1 MGTHTF
7 SNVTERGIYDDS
19 QDESIEKA
27 FMYAVKRANLLNG
40 NLSSSS
46 KNTYNHRFI
55 AKSEV
60 IKSHNSYDASK
71 KVCQMI
77 ENGVNVI
84 IGPKSSS
91 MSPFVNSVLEMIH
104 IPHIQNEID
113 TFTGRL
119 DYSINIYPH
128 WKTLSRIVTDLI
140 RYKGWKK
147 FTFIYEQNDAPLR
160 MRNVLESG
168 GQEGWKIEFRD
179 LQSGYR
185 SVLKEL
191 KRTAVTNVLL
201 DCPVECI
208 IPFLK
213 QAQQLGVLTDY
224 HNLIIVN
231 LDFHTLPMGSFR
243 YGQTNITGF
252 RIIRE
257 NSPHVNTFV
266 RHMTRHYSRI
276 DRVKS
281 AKKFQVKFAFTS
293 TLVCLD
299 VGLFYMEFK
308 GAEIKEKQKG
318 NSIVPTNLSCGGK
331 IKFTESQQ
339 GSSNNNNSS
348 NTMGKYTVNQTYRRS
363 IDHRL
368 CYALHDCYQQP
379 KEEAIDD
386 EHERD
391 QQLQIWHCK
400 NSNMLFVMFHK
411 YVNHHGEI
419 ITACHLN
426 QTVALFYSERLT
438 ANFVYLGRVYERLRE
453 RYGSIGGRV
462 FWTRTKIEGL
472 TGYINLEKGYRDDF
486 DVEIVDLT
494 RKGMIK
500 TGHWTPDDGVV
511 ETRPLDHSLKDIY
524 ESMRLKTFK
533 VSTILNEPYT
543 MLKKSWQHLKGND
556 RYEGYCIDLINEIAS
571 KMKFRFTIHVVPDH
585 QQGTKDTLTGDWT
598 GMIGELVNGTA
609 DLAMGD
615 LTITHERAQAVDFT
629 MPFMNLGIGILFK
642 RPDKTTPSLFS
653 FLSPLALDVW
663 LYMLAAY
670 VGKFGVSV
678 FLFILSRFSPYE
690 WINPHPCNPDSEL
703 RENQFSLPNSLW
715 FTGGSLMQQGTELMP
730 KAWSTRMLAGT
741 WWFFTL
747 IMISSYTANLAAFLT
762 SQRMSSPIESAEDLV
777 RQTKIKYGSYA
788 GGSTEMFF
796 RKSKLST
803 FKRMWAFM
811 ESATPSVFTKSG
823 KEGIQRVLDGN
834 YAYLMEVT
842 SIEYITERNCDLTQI
857 GTPLDSKGYGIATPQ
872 GSPYQQ
878 LISSAILQLQEE
890 TRLDSLKLKWWKLE
904 RGGGS
909 CKHFDEQQKS
919 LSAAELSLSNVGG
932 VFVVL
937 LGGLAISCVIA
948 MSEFIWETKKINES
962 DRYSLCYEMFE
973 ELKQIVNCMG
983 SVKPAKKEPRVK
995 KKKKD
1000 SSGRVKVPH
1009 KPPERIPTR
1018 R

>member
-1 MGTHTF
+1 MT
-7 SNVTERGIYDDS
+7 
-19 QDESIEKA
+19 
-27 FMYAVKRANLLNG
+27 
-40 NLSSSS
+40 
-46 KNTYNHRFI
+46 
-55 AKSEV
+55 
-60 IKSHNSYDASK
+60 DA
-71 KVCQMI
+71 
-77 ENGVNVI
+77 
-84 IGPKSSS
+84 
-91 MSPFVNSVLEMIH
+91 
-104 IPHIQNEID
+104 
-113 TFTGRL
+113 
-119 DYSINIYPH
+119 
-128 WKTLSRIVTDLI
+128 
-140 RYKGWKK
+140 
-147 FTFIYEQNDAPLR
+147 A
-160 MRNVLESG
+160 
-168 GQEGWKIEFRD
+168 
-179 LQSGYR
+179 
-185 SVLKEL
+185 
-191 KRTAVTNVLL
+191 
-201 DCPVECI
+201 
-208 IPFLK
+208 
-213 QAQQLGVLTDY
+213 
-224 HNLIIVN
+224 LIIDSVMLFTTAINN
-231 LDFHTLPMGSFR
+231 LRKKRLMMNMSVTSNCNNELPW
-243 YGQTNITGF
+243 N
-252 RIIRE
+252 
-257 NSPHVNTFV
+257 
-266 RHMTRHYSRI
+266 
-276 DRVKS
+276 
-281 AKKFQVKFAFTS
+281 
-293 TLVCLD
+293 
-299 VGLFYMEFK
+299 VGL
-308 GAEIKEKQKG
+308 
-318 NSIVPTNLSCGGK
+318 
-331 IKFTESQQ
+331 
-339 GSSNNNNSS
+339 
-348 NTMGKYTVNQTYRRS
+348 
-363 IDHRL
+363 
-368 CYALHDCYQQP
+368 
-379 KEEAIDD
+379 
-386 EHERD
+386 
-391 QQLQIWHCK
+391 
-400 NSNMLFVMFHK
+400 
-411 YVNHHGEI
+411 EI
-419 ITACHLN
+419 I
-426 QTVALFYSERLT
+426 QEMRK
-438 ANFVYLGRVYERLRE
+438 
-453 RYGSIGGRV
+453 
-462 FWTRTKIEGL
+462 TKIEGL

-857 GTPLDSKGYGIATPQ
+857 GTPLDSKGTDFGDSWFVEGYPITVEKCLVEIKSSIC
-872 GSPYQQ
+872 SPYQQ

-962 DRYSLCYEMFE
+962 DR
-973 ELKQIVNCMG
+973 V
-983 SVKPAKKEPRVK
+983 
-995 KKKKD
+995 
-1000 SSGRVKVPH
+1000 
-1009 KPPERIPTR
+1009 
-1018 R
+1018 

>member
-1 MGTHTF
+1 MTDAALIIDSVMLFTTAINNLRKKRLMMNMSVT
-7 SNVTERGIYDDS
+7 SNCNNELPWNVGLEIIQEMRKLFLMFLKNICRLCDNNYAKLSFQFD
-19 QDESIEKA
+19 IR
-27 FMYAVKRANLLNG
+27 FMKLISNG
-40 NLSSSS
+40 N
-46 KNTYNHRFI
+46 F
-55 AKSEV
+55 
-60 IKSHNSYDASK
+60 
-71 KVCQMI
+71 
-77 ENGVNVI
+77 
-84 IGPKSSS
+84 
-91 MSPFVNSVLEMIH
+91 
-104 IPHIQNEID
+104 
-113 TFTGRL
+113 
-119 DYSINIYPH
+119 
-128 WKTLSRIVTDLI
+128 
-140 RYKGWKK
+140 
-147 FTFIYEQNDAPLR
+147 
-160 MRNVLESG
+160 
-168 GQEGWKIEFRD
+168 
-179 LQSGYR
+179 
-185 SVLKEL
+185 
-191 KRTAVTNVLL
+191 
-201 DCPVECI
+201 
-208 IPFLK
+208 
-213 QAQQLGVLTDY
+213 
-224 HNLIIVN
+224 
-231 LDFHTLPMGSFR
+231 
-243 YGQTNITGF
+243 
-252 RIIRE
+252 
-257 NSPHVNTFV
+257 
-266 RHMTRHYSRI
+266 
-276 DRVKS
+276 
-281 AKKFQVKFAFTS
+281 
-293 TLVCLD
+293 
-299 VGLFYMEFK
+299 
-308 GAEIKEKQKG
+308 
-318 NSIVPTNLSCGGK
+318 
-331 IKFTESQQ
+331 
-339 GSSNNNNSS
+339 
-348 NTMGKYTVNQTYRRS
+348 
-363 IDHRL
+363 
-368 CYALHDCYQQP
+368 
-379 KEEAIDD
+379 
-386 EHERD
+386 
-391 QQLQIWHCK
+391 
-400 NSNMLFVMFHK
+400 
-411 YVNHHGEI
+411 
-419 ITACHLN
+419 
-426 QTVALFYSERLT
+426 
-438 ANFVYLGRVYERLRE
+438 
-453 RYGSIGGRV
+453 
-462 FWTRTKIEGL
+462 TKIEGL

-670 VGKFGVSV
+670 VDHTMVERPSEEIEKRKHKQEEARPKQGPSSYRSIGSEPGPQKGLSNFRPRDSIQSQICIGGDKGVYTSWKGSLLGRYTNVRASV
-678 FLFILSRFSPYE
+678 LSGGRHAEHLFLLPYE

>member
-1 MGTHTF
+1 MTDAALIIDSVMLFTTAINNLRKKRLMMNMSVT
-7 SNVTERGIYDDS
+7 SNCNNELPWNVGLEIIQEMRKKGCSNKLCFKIGVTNRLTILP
-19 QDESIEKA
+19 
-27 FMYAVKRANLLNG
+27 F
-40 NLSSSS
+40 
-46 KNTYNHRFI
+46 KNYVTPERFI
-55 AKSEV
+55 AFNDTDQSE
-60 IKSHNSYDASK
+60 H
-71 KVCQMI
+71 CR
-77 ENGVNVI
+77 
-84 IGPKSSS
+84 IGP
-91 MSPFVNSVLEMIH
+91 
-104 IPHIQNEID
+104 
-113 TFTGRL
+113 G
-119 DYSINIYPH
+119 
-128 WKTLSRIVTDLI
+128 
-140 RYKGWKK
+140 
-147 FTFIYEQNDAPLR
+147 
-160 MRNVLESG
+160 
-168 GQEGWKIEFRD
+168 
-179 LQSGYR
+179 
-185 SVLKEL
+185 
-191 KRTAVTNVLL
+191 
-201 DCPVECI
+201 
-208 IPFLK
+208 
-213 QAQQLGVLTDY
+213 
-224 HNLIIVN
+224 
-231 LDFHTLPMGSFR
+231 
-243 YGQTNITGF
+243 
-252 RIIRE
+252 
-257 NSPHVNTFV
+257 
-266 RHMTRHYSRI
+266 
-276 DRVKS
+276 
-281 AKKFQVKFAFTS
+281 
-293 TLVCLD
+293 
-299 VGLFYMEFK
+299 
-308 GAEIKEKQKG
+308 IK
-318 NSIVPTNLSCGGK
+318 
-331 IKFTESQQ
+331 
-339 GSSNNNNSS
+339 
-348 NTMGKYTVNQTYRRS
+348 
-363 IDHRL
+363 
-368 CYALHDCYQQP
+368 CYQA
-379 KEEAIDD
+379 KFGA
-386 EHERD
+386 
-391 QQLQIWHCK
+391 
-400 NSNMLFVMFHK
+400 
-411 YVNHHGEI
+411 
-419 ITACHLN
+419 
-426 QTVALFYSERLT
+426 
-438 ANFVYLGRVYERLRE
+438 
-453 RYGSIGGRV
+453 
-462 FWTRTKIEGL
+462 TKIEGL

-670 VGKFGVSV
+670 VGVSV

>member
-1 MGTHTF
+1 MEHFTVINDTWLNSSAWLCAKMSEYRLRWLGHVQRMDVCNPVKDAWIRDV
-7 SNVTERGIYDDS
+7 SGQRPSGRPRLRWRDVVTKDMNERGLT
-19 QDESIEKA
+19 
-27 FMYAVKRANLLNG
+27 R
-40 NLSSSS
+40 
-46 KNTYNHRFI
+46 
-55 AKSEV
+55 
-60 IKSHNSYDASK
+60 
-71 KVCQMI
+71 
-77 ENGVNVI
+77 
-84 IGPKSSS
+84 
-91 MSPFVNSVLEMIH
+91 
-104 IPHIQNEID
+104 
-113 TFTGRL
+113 GRL
-119 DYSINIYPH
+119 R
-128 WKTLSRIVTDLI
+128 TLFE
-140 RYKGWKK
+140 KGCSNKLC
-147 FTFIYEQNDAPLR
+147 F
-160 MRNVLESG
+160 
-168 GQEGWKIEFRD
+168 KI
-179 LQSGYR
+179 G
-185 SVLKEL
+185 
-191 KRTAVTNVLL
+191 VTNRLTIL
-201 DCPVECI
+201 
-208 IPFLK
+208 PF
-213 QAQQLGVLTDY
+213 
-224 HNLIIVN
+224 
-231 LDFHTLPMGSFR
+231 
-243 YGQTNITGF
+243 
-252 RIIRE
+252 
-257 NSPHVNTFV
+257 
-266 RHMTRHYSRI
+266 
-276 DRVKS
+276 
-281 AKKFQVKFAFTS
+281 
-293 TLVCLD
+293 
-299 VGLFYMEFK
+299 
-308 GAEIKEKQKG
+308 
-318 NSIVPTNLSCGGK
+318 
-331 IKFTESQQ
+331 
-339 GSSNNNNSS
+339 
-348 NTMGKYTVNQTYRRS
+348 
-363 IDHRL
+363 
-368 CYALHDCYQQP
+368 
-379 KEEAIDD
+379 
-386 EHERD
+386 
-391 QQLQIWHCK
+391 K
-400 NSNMLFVMFHK
+400 N
-411 YVNHHGEI
+411 YV
-419 ITACHLN
+419 TP
-426 QTVALFYSERLT
+426 VALFYSERLT

>member
-1 MGTHTF
+1 MT
-7 SNVTERGIYDDS
+7 
-19 QDESIEKA
+19 
-27 FMYAVKRANLLNG
+27 
-40 NLSSSS
+40 
-46 KNTYNHRFI
+46 
-55 AKSEV
+55 
-60 IKSHNSYDASK
+60 DA
-71 KVCQMI
+71 
-77 ENGVNVI
+77 
-84 IGPKSSS
+84 
-91 MSPFVNSVLEMIH
+91 
-104 IPHIQNEID
+104 
-113 TFTGRL
+113 
-119 DYSINIYPH
+119 
-128 WKTLSRIVTDLI
+128 
-140 RYKGWKK
+140 
-147 FTFIYEQNDAPLR
+147 A
-160 MRNVLESG
+160 
-168 GQEGWKIEFRD
+168 
-179 LQSGYR
+179 
-185 SVLKEL
+185 
-191 KRTAVTNVLL
+191 
-201 DCPVECI
+201 
-208 IPFLK
+208 
-213 QAQQLGVLTDY
+213 
-224 HNLIIVN
+224 LIIDSVMLFTTAINN
-231 LDFHTLPMGSFR
+231 LRKKRLMMNMSVTSNCNNELPW
-243 YGQTNITGF
+243 N
-252 RIIRE
+252 
-257 NSPHVNTFV
+257 
-266 RHMTRHYSRI
+266 
-276 DRVKS
+276 
-281 AKKFQVKFAFTS
+281 
-293 TLVCLD
+293 
-299 VGLFYMEFK
+299 VGL
-308 GAEIKEKQKG
+308 
-318 NSIVPTNLSCGGK
+318 
-331 IKFTESQQ
+331 
-339 GSSNNNNSS
+339 
-348 NTMGKYTVNQTYRRS
+348 
-363 IDHRL
+363 
-368 CYALHDCYQQP
+368 
-379 KEEAIDD
+379 
-386 EHERD
+386 
-391 QQLQIWHCK
+391 
-400 NSNMLFVMFHK
+400 
-411 YVNHHGEI
+411 EI
-419 ITACHLN
+419 I
-426 QTVALFYSERLT
+426 QEMRK
-438 ANFVYLGRVYERLRE
+438 
-453 RYGSIGGRV
+453 
-462 FWTRTKIEGL
+462 TKIEGL

>member
-281 AKKFQVKFAFTS
+281 AKKFQVKTDAALIIDSVMLFTTAINNLRKKRLMMNMS
-293 TLVCLD
+293 VTSNCNNELPWN
-299 VGLFYMEFK
+299 VGL
-308 GAEIKEKQKG
+308 
-318 NSIVPTNLSCGGK
+318 
-331 IKFTESQQ
+331 
-339 GSSNNNNSS
+339 
-348 NTMGKYTVNQTYRRS
+348 
-363 IDHRL
+363 
-368 CYALHDCYQQP
+368 
-379 KEEAIDD
+379 
-386 EHERD
+386 
-391 QQLQIWHCK
+391 
-400 NSNMLFVMFHK
+400 
-411 YVNHHGEI
+411 EI
-419 ITACHLN
+419 I
-426 QTVALFYSERLT
+426 QEMRK
-438 ANFVYLGRVYERLRE
+438 
-453 RYGSIGGRV
+453 
-462 FWTRTKIEGL
+462 TKIEGL

>member
-1 MGTHTF
+1 MTDAALIIDSVMLFTTAINNLRKKRLMMNMSVT
-7 SNVTERGIYDDS
+7 SNCNNELPWNVGLEIIQEMRKVNLVYITTITLNQWLCAKMSEYRLRWLGHVQRMDVCNPVKDAWIRDVSGQRPMLWYIY
-19 QDESIEKA
+19 
-27 FMYAVKRANLLNG
+27 KR
-40 NLSSSS
+40 
-46 KNTYNHRFI
+46 
-55 AKSEV
+55 
-60 IKSHNSYDASK
+60 
-71 KVCQMI
+71 
-77 ENGVNVI
+77 
-84 IGPKSSS
+84 
-91 MSPFVNSVLEMIH
+91 
-104 IPHIQNEID
+104 
-113 TFTGRL
+113 
-119 DYSINIYPH
+119 
-128 WKTLSRIVTDLI
+128 
-140 RYKGWKK
+140 
-147 FTFIYEQNDAPLR
+147 
-160 MRNVLESG
+160 
-168 GQEGWKIEFRD
+168 
-179 LQSGYR
+179 
-185 SVLKEL
+185 
-191 KRTAVTNVLL
+191 
-201 DCPVECI
+201 
-208 IPFLK
+208 
-213 QAQQLGVLTDY
+213 QLGVLY
-224 HNLIIVN
+224 RNV
-231 LDFHTLPMGSFR
+231 F
-243 YGQTNITGF
+243 
-252 RIIRE
+252 
-257 NSPHVNTFV
+257 SPFV
-266 RHMTRHYSRI
+266 P
-276 DRVKS
+276 DK
-281 AKKFQVKFAFTS
+281 
-293 TLVCLD
+293 
-299 VGLFYMEFK
+299 
-308 GAEIKEKQKG
+308 
-318 NSIVPTNLSCGGK
+318 
-331 IKFTESQQ
+331 
-339 GSSNNNNSS
+339 
-348 NTMGKYTVNQTYRRS
+348 
-363 IDHRL
+363 
-368 CYALHDCYQQP
+368 
-379 KEEAIDD
+379 
-386 EHERD
+386 
-391 QQLQIWHCK
+391 
-400 NSNMLFVMFHK
+400 
-411 YVNHHGEI
+411 
-419 ITACHLN
+419 
-426 QTVALFYSERLT
+426 
-438 ANFVYLGRVYERLRE
+438 RLRE

-462 FWTRTKIEGL
+462 FWTRVGAGITFDIYETHIKWKLRYISSIHSPYSPYMIQKSEFNHSSTQAILYLSGL

-796 RKSKLST
+796 RLNVKIKNVLYLKLNIRKNAKSKLST

>member
-391 QQLQIWHCK
+391 QQL
-400 NSNMLFVMFHK
+400 
-411 YVNHHGEI
+411 
-419 ITACHLN
+419 
-426 QTVALFYSERLT
+426 
-438 ANFVYLGRVYERLRE
+438 
-453 RYGSIGGRV
+453 
-462 FWTRTKIEGL
+462 
-472 TGYINLEKGYRDDF
+472 
-486 DVEIVDLT
+486 
-494 RKGMIK
+494 
-500 TGHWTPDDGVV
+500 
-511 ETRPLDHSLKDIY
+511 
-524 ESMRLKTFK
+524 
-533 VSTILNEPYT
+533 
-543 MLKKSWQHLKGND
+543 
-556 RYEGYCIDLINEIAS
+556 
-571 KMKFRFTIHVVPDH
+571 
-585 QQGTKDTLTGDWT
+585 
-598 GMIGELVNGTA
+598 
-609 DLAMGD
+609 
-615 LTITHERAQAVDFT
+615 
-629 MPFMNLGIGILFK
+629 
-642 RPDKTTPSLFS
+642 
-653 FLSPLALDVW
+653 
-663 LYMLAAY
+663 
-670 VGKFGVSV
+670 
-678 FLFILSRFSPYE
+678 
-690 WINPHPCNPDSEL
+690 
-703 RENQFSLPNSLW
+703 
-715 FTGGSLMQQGTELMP
+715 
-730 KAWSTRMLAGT
+730 
-741 WWFFTL
+741 
-747 IMISSYTANLAAFLT
+747 
-762 SQRMSSPIESAEDLV
+762 
-777 RQTKIKYGSYA
+777 
-788 GGSTEMFF
+788 
-796 RKSKLST
+796 
-803 FKRMWAFM
+803 
-811 ESATPSVFTKSG
+811 
-823 KEGIQRVLDGN
+823 
-834 YAYLMEVT
+834 
-842 SIEYITERNCDLTQI
+842 
-857 GTPLDSKGYGIATPQ
+857 
-872 GSPYQQ
+872 
-878 LISSAILQLQEE
+878 
-890 TRLDSLKLKWWKLE
+890 
-904 RGGGS
+904 
-909 CKHFDEQQKS
+909 
-919 LSAAELSLSNVGG
+919 
-932 VFVVL
+932 
-937 LGGLAISCVIA
+937 
-948 MSEFIWETKKINES
+948 
-962 DRYSLCYEMFE
+962 
-973 ELKQIVNCMG
+973 
-983 SVKPAKKEPRVK
+983 
-995 KKKKD
+995 
-1000 SSGRVKVPH
+1000 
-1009 KPPERIPTR
+1009 
-1018 R
+1018 

>member
-1 MGTHTF
+1 MSEYRLRWLGHVQRMDVCNPVKDAWIRDV
-7 SNVTERGIYDDS
+7 SGQRPSGRPRLRWRDVVTKDMNERGLCINDAHDKVLWRAGIRSPDPIPEFICYDMKQKLNS
-19 QDESIEKA
+19 YTIMLELGVACGRSLRKA
-27 FMYAVKRANLLNG
+27 ALINYE
-40 NLSSSS
+40 
-46 KNTYNHRFI
+46 RFI
-55 AKSEV
+55 AFNDTDQSE
-60 IKSHNSYDASK
+60 H
-71 KVCQMI
+71 CR
-77 ENGVNVI
+77 
-84 IGPKSSS
+84 IGP
-91 MSPFVNSVLEMIH
+91 
-104 IPHIQNEID
+104 
-113 TFTGRL
+113 G
-119 DYSINIYPH
+119 
-128 WKTLSRIVTDLI
+128 
-140 RYKGWKK
+140 
-147 FTFIYEQNDAPLR
+147 
-160 MRNVLESG
+160 
-168 GQEGWKIEFRD
+168 
-179 LQSGYR
+179 
-185 SVLKEL
+185 
-191 KRTAVTNVLL
+191 
-201 DCPVECI
+201 
-208 IPFLK
+208 
-213 QAQQLGVLTDY
+213 
-224 HNLIIVN
+224 
-231 LDFHTLPMGSFR
+231 
-243 YGQTNITGF
+243 
-252 RIIRE
+252 
-257 NSPHVNTFV
+257 
-266 RHMTRHYSRI
+266 
-276 DRVKS
+276 
-281 AKKFQVKFAFTS
+281 
-293 TLVCLD
+293 
-299 VGLFYMEFK
+299 
-308 GAEIKEKQKG
+308 IK
-318 NSIVPTNLSCGGK
+318 
-331 IKFTESQQ
+331 
-339 GSSNNNNSS
+339 
-348 NTMGKYTVNQTYRRS
+348 
-363 IDHRL
+363 
-368 CYALHDCYQQP
+368 CYQA
-379 KEEAIDD
+379 KFGA
-386 EHERD
+386 
-391 QQLQIWHCK
+391 
-400 NSNMLFVMFHK
+400 
-411 YVNHHGEI
+411 
-419 ITACHLN
+419 
-426 QTVALFYSERLT
+426 
-438 ANFVYLGRVYERLRE
+438 
-453 RYGSIGGRV
+453 
-462 FWTRTKIEGL
+462 TKIEGL

-670 VGKFGVSV
+670 VGVSV